1 MKILRNK
8 NTGFTLLELM
18 IAMIIFSLMS
28 IMAYGGLI
36 NIFKS
41 NEVITSLEHDLK
53 TLKRTMMF
61 FDRDMRQLV
70 LRPRRSGYDSSE
82 FQPALTS
89 SLDSDGLLEF
99 TSAGV
104 SNPLGLVRSSLQRV
118 RYTLEDG
125 KLKRL
130 SWKLVDH
137 IEAEPSKMTLLD
149 NVESFTLRFLS
160 QAGGWQE
167 NWGTSKTLP
176 KAVELTLKHKKWG
189 EVKRLIS
196 VR

>member
-1 MKILRNK
+1 MILRNK
-8 NTGFTLLELM
+8 HAGFTLLELM
-18 IAMIIFSLMS
+18 IAMIIFSFMS

-41 NEVITSLEHDLK
+41 NEVITSLEKDLK
-53 TLKRTMMF
+53 VLKRTMMF

-70 LRPRRSGYDSSE
+70 TRPRRNGYDSSE
-82 FQPALTS
+82 FQPALAS
-89 SLDSDGLLEF
+89 NLDSTGLLEF
-99 TSAGV
+99 TRAGV
-104 SNPLGLVRSSLQRV
+104 SNPLELVRSSLQRV
-118 RYTLEDG
+118 RYTLEDK

-130 SWKLVDH
+130 SWNLVDH
-137 IEAEPSKMTLLD
+137 IEGEPSTMTLLD

-167 NWGTSKTLP
+167 NWGTENDLP
-176 KAVELTLKHKKWG
+176 RAVELTLKHEKWG
-189 EVKRLIS
+189 DIKRLIL